1 MLMRKAS
8 STEALNRLGEQ
19 EPTGRRIQRSV
30 SLGRPIA
37 GFGRGRKVSVA
48 SRSLLARPCMSIA
61 VGVQS
66 TDAESA

>member
-19 EPTGRRIQRSV
+19 EPTGRRIRRSV

-48 SRSLLARPCMSIA
+48 
-61 VGVQS
+61 
-66 TDAESA
+66 